1 MKNATSEFQ
10 ASSLMSKVDA
20 YIKEALDKTARV
32 GAQAMAQVVYD
43 AARANLATITAGK
56 PYRDPQYFYG
66 THKKYGPFPQG
77 HLRDSIYQAFSE
89 DKSSNVRK
97 EYHVSWNY
105 GKKKPGNNKAA
116 PYGFMVEF
124 GTSRRGATPFL
135 YPAYAANKGILASVA
150 LDAMQEAMNTPY
162 DRRI

>member
-1 MKNATSEFQ
+1 MKNTTSEMNV
-10 ASSLMSKVDA
+10 SDLMNKVDG
-20 YIKEALDKTARV
+20 YIKDALDRTARV

-43 AARANLATITAGK
+43 AARANISAITAGSK
-56 PYRDPQYFYG
+56 SVDPHYFYG
-66 THKKYGPFPQG
+66 THKKYGPFYPG
-77 HLRDSIYQAFSE
+77 HLRDSIYQVFSK
-89 DKSSNVRK
+89 DKSNDARK

-105 GKKKPGNNKAA
+105 GAKNPESNRAA

-135 YPAYAANKGILASVA
+135 YPAYAANKDILGSVG

>member
-1 MKNATSEFQ
+1 MTKKYGSEMNVTD
-10 ASSLMSKVDA
+10 LMSKVDSFIA
-20 YIKEALDKTARV
+20 DALDRTARV

-43 AARANLATITAGK
+43 AARANIAAISKTTK
-56 PYRDPQYFYG
+56 PHYFYG
-66 THKKYGPFPQG
+66 THKKYGPFQPG
-77 HLRDSIYQAFSE
+77 HLRDSIYQVFSK
-89 DKSSNVRK
+89 DRSNDTRK

-105 GKKKPGNNKAA
+105 GMKNPESSKAA

-135 YPAYAANKGILASVA
+135 YPAYAANKDILASVGLA
-150 LDAMQEAMNTPY
+150 AMREAMELPN